1 MDEQGDQH
9 GAVPQEAVAGGDEP
23 FAEPA
28 APDHDASA
36 DHGEVTAEVGT
47 AHDDAAVHEPDA
59 GLPTEVWLV
68 VALLVLF
75 AIAYRTAKKAIVG
88 ALDARSARIKTE
100 LDEAQRLRE
109 EAQSALAGFQR
120 RQRDAMTEA
129 EAIIAHARE
138 DAERVRQQAL
148 ADLEQLLKR
157 REKLAMDRIAQAE
170 ANAAAEVRNIAVDV
184 AIAASRQL
192 IADSL
197 DQKKAQALIDEAI
210 ADLPKRLH

>member
-9 GAVPQEAVAGGDEP
+9 GAVPEEAVAGGDEP
-23 FAEPA
+23 FA
-28 APDHDASA
+28 APDQEASV

-47 AHDDAAVHEPDA
+47 AHDDAAVHEPDT

-100 LDEAQRLRE
+100 LDDAQRLRE

-148 ADLEQLLKR
+148 TDLEQLLKR

-184 AIAASRQL
+184 AIAASRRL

-210 ADLPKRLH
+210 ADLPNRLH